1 MGNFDI
7 TGLISVS
14 RQGDDDAKAE
24 LVGHFRN
31 YLRLLAHIHLQPLL
45 QAKFDESDI
54 VQETCLQAAL
64 AFDQF
69 RGTNE
74 QQFAAWL
81 RQIMA
86 NKGAGMARK
95 YIDTGKRDVRLE
107 EHLQHDLDQSSI
119 GMENLL
125 PAGDASPSQD
135 ALRRERSVVLADAIA
150 QVRDD
155 QREVLIRHGLEG
167 MTVAEVAKSMGRSE
181 ASIWKLW
188 ARGLRELR
196 NVAKGE
202 EA

>member
-1 MGNFDI
+1 MDNFDI
-7 TGLISVS
+7 TALISVS

-24 LVGHFRN
+24 LVGHFRD
-31 YLRLLAHIHLQPLL
+31 YLRLLAHIHVKPLL

-64 AFDQF
+64 SFEQF

-95 YIDTGKRDVRLE
+95 YIDTEKRNVRLE
-107 EHLQHDLDQSSI
+107 RHLRHDLDQSSL
-119 GMENLL
+119 NLAKIL
-125 PAGDASPSQD
+125 PPGSSSPSQN
-135 ALRRERSVVLADAIA
+135 ALRRERSVLLAGAIA

-167 MTVAEVAKSMGRSE
+167 MSVAEVAKSMGRSE
-181 ASIWKLW
+181 SSIWKLW
-188 ARGLRELR
+188 ARGLQELR

-202 EA
+202 EL